1 MVGIASK
8 QCLCTRSK
16 PVTLPFILPTA
27 KEGKMRFRRTFVS
40 IIGLTVLLVSGEL
53 WLKSAPAEHH
63 KTQIIFW
70 STRDRNNQI
79 YVMDSDGTNR
89 RRLAANQ
96 AENFRPA
103 WSLDG
108 TKIAFVSNRN
118 GGFDQIYLMDD
129 DGKNPIRLTGAVWN
143 DYPAWSP
150 DGKKIAFS
158 SSPDGKKIVHIA
170 VMDADGNNRVKLE
183 HHAMQPSWSPDGKE
197 IAYVSL
203 TDGVE
208 EIYVIGANKRGR
220 KRLTHDLRVKGGPS
234 WSPDGGRIVYW
245 CIDEESLYFQ
255 IYVMRADGKKRVRL
269 THGSQNNWL
278 PAWSPDG
285 RTIAYVSARDNRLI
299 GTIHLMTADGQY
311 IKQLSDAHNDGDY
324 DPHFRP
330 TGLAVSPASKTATIW
345 GRLKILSEE

>member
-1 MVGIASK
+1 
-8 QCLCTRSK
+8 
-16 PVTLPFILPTA
+16 
-27 KEGKMRFRRTFVS
+27 MRFGRTLVS
-40 IIGLTVLLVSGEL
+40 IIGLTVMLLSGEPL
-53 WLKSAPAEHH
+53 LKSALAQHH
-63 KTQIIFW
+63 KTQIIFS
-70 STRDRNNQI
+70 STRDRNPQI
-79 YVMDSDGTNR
+79 YVMDSDGTNH

-96 AENFRPA
+96 AENYRPA
-103 WSLDG
+103 WSPDG

-118 GGFDQIYLMDD
+118 GGLHQIYLMDVT
-129 DGKNPIRLTGAVWN
+129 GKNPIRLTDAVWN
-143 DYPAWSP
+143 DDPAWSP

-170 VMDADGNNRVKLE
+170 VMDADGNYRVKLE

-203 TDGVE
+203 TDGE
-208 EIYVIGANKRGR
+208 KEIYVIGANKRGR
-220 KRLTHDLRVKGGPS
+220 RRLTHDLRVKGRPS

-245 CIDEESLYFQ
+245 SMDEESLYFQ

-269 THGSQNNWL
+269 THSTQNNWL

-311 IKQLSDAHNDGDY
+311 IKQLSDVHKGGDY

-330 TGLAVSPASKTATIW
+330 TGLAVPPAPNKSTTW
-345 GRLKILSEE
+345 GRLKILFE

>member
-1 MVGIASK
+1 MVGSASK
-8 QCLCTRSK
+8 QYLCTDSK

-53 WLKSAPAEHH
+53 WLKSALAQHH
-63 KTQIIFW
+63 KTQIIFS
-70 STRDRNNQI
+70 STRDRNPQI
-79 YVMDSDGTNR
+79 YVMDSDGTNH

-96 AENFRPA
+96 GENFRPV
-103 WSLDG
+103 WSPDG
-108 TKIAFVSNRN
+108 TKIAFVSRRN
-118 GGFDQIYLMDD
+118 GGFDHIYLMDA
-129 DGKNPIRLTGAVWN
+129 DGKNPIRLTDTVKD

-158 SSPDGKKIVHIA
+158 SSTDGKKIVHIA

-220 KRLTHDLRVKGGPS
+220 RRLTHDLRVKGRPS

-269 THGSQNNWL
+269 THSTQNNWL

-285 RTIAYVSARDNRLI
+285 RTIAYASARDNRLI

-311 IKQLSDAHNDGDY
+311 IKQLSDAHNGGDY
-324 DPHFRP
+324 DPHFRS
-330 TGLAVSPASKTATIW
+330 TGLAVSPASKTAAIW
-345 GRLKILSEE
+345 GRLKIPFE